1 MIEGRDVV
9 GLAFN
14 CLGRFKNLK
23 RSVNFEEVDM
33 LVLPR
38 CAAVRFQ
45 VPDAPAPSLELRR
58 LGIWASTVCMPADE
72 GSFCVV
78 RALTLFAT
86 IWLGCADADAGLVR
100 TAGTSTGSCVGA
112 LGAELSSSSLRDCCG
127 RCAVASM
134 FTRPSQGLLFG
145 LVAMTRLGSSH
156 DIWGE

>member
-1 MIEGRDVV
+1 MIEGCDVV

-14 CLGRFKNLK
+14 CLDGFKSLR
-23 RSVNFEEVDM
+23 RSGNVNKVGILM
-33 LVLPR
+33 LPN
-38 CAAVRFQ
+38 CAAVWFQ
-45 VPDAPAPSLELRR
+45 VRDAPAPSPKLRR

-100 TAGTSTGSCVGA
+100 TAGALTGSCVGA
-112 LGAELSSSSLRDCCG
+112 SSAELSSSSLRDCCG

-145 LVAMTRLGSSH
+145 LVAMTRLGSWH

>member
-1 MIEGRDVV
+1 MIEGCDVV

-14 CLGRFKNLK
+14 CLDGFKSLR
-23 RSVNFEEVDM
+23 RSGNVEVDILM
-33 LVLPR
+33 LLH
-38 CAAVRFQ
+38 CAAVQFQ
-45 VPDAPAPSLELRR
+45 VCDAPAPSPELRG

-100 TAGTSTGSCVGA
+100 TAGALTGSCVGA
-112 LGAELSSSSLRDCCG
+112 LGTELSSSSLRDCCG

-134 FTRPSQGLLFG
+134 FTRPSQGLLLG